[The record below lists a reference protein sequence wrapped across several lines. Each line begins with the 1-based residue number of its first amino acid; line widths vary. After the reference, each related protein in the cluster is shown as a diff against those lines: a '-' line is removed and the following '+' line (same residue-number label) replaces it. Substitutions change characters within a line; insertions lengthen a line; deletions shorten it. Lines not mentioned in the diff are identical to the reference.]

1 LTAHIEYVRVLGQP
15 EFDIRP
21 QRRRRVNET
30 VELIHLRSADDGE
43 PAPAMTTTGTAAIG
57 SPSTGAAITGSPTT
71 GAPTTDTPTTA
82 RLRALARSER
92 VDALEAVV
100 VAEFKTTL
108 LMGNDEELGLEES
121 FFDLGFTSLLLAD
134 LKQRLERMLGCVIS
148 TNVLFNSPTVDRL
161 LTHLTDEVLTG
172 LFAHPA
178 LTTNH

>member
-1 LTAHIEYVRVLGQP
+1 M
-15 EFDIRP
+15 
-21 QRRRRVNET
+21 NET
-30 VELIHLRSADDGE
+30 AELIHLRGADDGE
-43 PAPAMTTTGTAAIG
+43 PAPAMTTTGTPAVG
-57 SPSTGAAITGSPTT
+57 SPATDT
-71 GAPTTDTPTTA
+71 PTTDTPTTDTLTTDTPTIA
-82 RLRALARSER
+82 RLRTLARSER

-108 LMGNDEELGLEES
+108 LMSNDEELGLEES

-148 TNVLFNSPTVDRL
+148 TNLLFNSPTVDRL

-178 LTTNH
+178 LSTDHSHT